1 MGIKSLFGFG
11 QARDKPVRNYSN
23 GEYTFNFGRSTSGKS
38 VNEMTAMQTTAVY
51 ACVRILSEAVAS
63 LPIHVYRYKDGGK
76 EMVCDHPLYTLL
88 HDEPNPEMTSFVF
101 RETLMSHL
109 LILGNAYAQIIR
121 NGKGEVLS
129 LYPLLPNK
137 MSVERDSNGV
147 LYYVYSRYTDEN
159 PNMKKMGDIILRQE
173 DVLHIPGLGFDGLI
187 GYSPIAMARNAVGM
201 TMACEEYGVSFF
213 ANGAN
218 PGGVLEHPG
227 VLKDPAKVR
236 DSSVLQKKRVCAYA
250 RVSTDSRRQEDS
262 LENQMETYER
272 LITGNSEYEF
282 IGVFADQG
290 ISGYCENRP
299 QFQRMMEK
307 ARAGEIDLIITK
319 SISRFARNTV
329 TVLQFAR
336 ELKELG
342 VGIFFE
348 EQNINTLSWDG
359 EMMLAVLASFAQEES
374 RSMSENN
381 KWSIRKKFERGEV
394 MITTSRFLGYDK
406 NEYGDLIVN
415 RKEAEIVSLTFD
427 LYLMN
432 VGSSRIGELL
442 DYLGVKTVTGT
453 TWESGTIN
461 GMLCNEKYKGDFHL
475 QKYYTPENKRN
486 HTRKNNGEVQSYYIS
501 ENHEPIVSPEVWEQV
516 QKVREQRKRDR
527 NIGQDNTMKFQN
539 RYPLSGMLICPYCGK
554 TLRRRQVYKKKIQ
567 WLCSTYIEKG
577 VKACK
582 GIRIDD
588 AELQG
593 LNITEQTVIEEVVKN
608 GKKHYCY
615 TSKADF
621 DCGIRNSTVSAE
633 IEDGSVLPSVNR
645 PRRTVIKL

>member
-1 MGIKSLFGFG
+1 MRVKVI
-11 QARDKPVRNYSN
+11 
-23 GEYTFNFGRSTSGKS
+23 
-38 VNEMTAMQTTAVY
+38 
-51 ACVRILSEAVAS
+51 
-63 LPIHVYRYKDGGK
+63 
-76 EMVCDHPLYTLL
+76 
-88 HDEPNPEMTSFVF
+88 
-101 RETLMSHL
+101 
-109 LILGNAYAQIIR
+109 
-121 NGKGEVLS
+121 
-129 LYPLLPNK
+129 NK
-137 MSVERDSNGV
+137 R
-147 LYYVYSRYTDEN
+147 
-159 PNMKKMGDIILRQE
+159 
-173 DVLHIPGLGFDGLI
+173 
-187 GYSPIAMARNAVGM
+187 
-201 TMACEEYGVSFF
+201 
-213 ANGAN
+213 
-218 PGGVLEHPG
+218 
-227 VLKDPAKVR
+227 PA
-236 DSSVLQKKRVCAYA
+236 SVLQKKRVCAYA

-272 LITGNSEYEF
+272 LITGNPEYEF

-329 TVLQFAR
+329 TVLKFAR

-348 EQNINTLSWDG
+348 EQNINTLSGDG

-415 RKEAEIVSLTFD
+415 RKEAEVVSLTFE

-486 HTRKNNGEVQSYYIS
+486 HTRNKQRGSTELLHFGKSRTNCIARGMEKVQ
-501 ENHEPIVSPEVWEQV
+501 E
-516 QKVREQRKRDR
+516 VREQKKRDR
-527 NIGQDNTMKFQN
+527 NIGQDSTMKFQN

-593 LNITEQTVIEEVVKN
+593 LNIAEQTVIEEVVKN

-621 DCGIRNSTVSAE
+621 NCGIRNSTVSAE
-633 IEDGSVLPSVNR
+633 IEDGGVLPSVNR

>member
-1 MGIKSLFGFG
+1 M
-11 QARDKPVRNYSN
+11 
-23 GEYTFNFGRSTSGKS
+23 
-38 VNEMTAMQTTAVY
+38 
-51 ACVRILSEAVAS
+51 
-63 LPIHVYRYKDGGK
+63 
-76 EMVCDHPLYTLL
+76 
-88 HDEPNPEMTSFVF
+88 
-101 RETLMSHL
+101 REKV
-109 LILGNAYAQIIR
+109 I
-121 NGKGEVLS
+121 
-129 LYPLLPNK
+129 NK
-137 MSVERDSNGV
+137 R
-147 LYYVYSRYTDEN
+147 
-159 PNMKKMGDIILRQE
+159 
-173 DVLHIPGLGFDGLI
+173 
-187 GYSPIAMARNAVGM
+187 
-201 TMACEEYGVSFF
+201 
-213 ANGAN
+213 
-218 PGGVLEHPG
+218 
-227 VLKDPAKVR
+227 PA
-236 DSSVLQKKRVCAYA
+236 SVLQKKRVCAYA
-250 RVSTDSRRQEDS
+250 RVSTDSRRPEDS

-272 LITGNSEYEF
+272 LITGNPEYEF

-307 ARAGEIDLIITK
+307 ARAGEVDLIITK

-329 TVLQFAR
+329 TVLKFAR

-348 EQNINTLSWDG
+348 EQNINTLSGDG

-394 MITTSRFLGYDK
+394 MITTSRFHGYDK

-427 LYLMN
+427 LYLLN

-453 TWESGTIN
+453 TWESGTVN

-486 HTRKNNGEVQSYYIS
+486 HTRKNNGEVQSYYI
-501 ENHEPIVSPEVWEQV
+501 
-516 QKVREQRKRDR
+516 
-527 NIGQDNTMKFQN
+527 N

-621 DCGIRNSTVSAE
+621 DCGIRNSTVSVE

>member
-1 MGIKSLFGFG
+1 MLIDS
-11 QARDKPVRNYSN
+11 
-23 GEYTFNFGRSTSGKS
+23 
-38 VNEMTAMQTTAVY
+38 
-51 ACVRILSEAVAS
+51 ILSQADTKRKRGIA
-63 LPIHVYRYKDGGK
+63 DGNK
-76 EMVCDHPLYTLL
+76 K
-88 HDEPNPEMTSFVF
+88 FVWF
-101 RETLMSHL
+101 RS
-109 LILGNAYAQIIR
+109 
-121 NGKGEVLS
+121 GEVLS

-159 PNMKKMGDIILRQE
+159 PNMKKMGGIILRQE

-272 LITGNSEYEF
+272 LITGNPEYEF
-282 IGVFADQG
+282 IGVYADQG
-290 ISGYCENRP
+290 IPGYCENRP

-329 TVLQFAR
+329 TALKFAR

-348 EQNINTLSWDG
+348 EQNINTLSGDG

-381 KWSIRKKFERGEV
+381 KWSIRKKFERGKV

-427 LYLMN
+427 LYLLN

-442 DYLGVKTVTGT
+442 DYLSVKTVTGT

-486 HTRKNNGEVQSYYIS
+486 HTRKNNGEVQNYYIS
-501 ENHEPIVSPEVWEQV
+501 ENHESIVSPEEWEKV
-516 QKVREQRKRDR
+516 QEVREQRKRDR
-527 NIGQDNTMKFQN
+527 NIGQDSTMKFQN

-554 TLRRRQVYKKKIQ
+554 TLRRRQVYNKKIQ

-588 AELQG
+588 AELQE
-593 LNITEQTVIEEVVKN
+593 LNIAEQTVVEEVIRN
-608 GKKHYCY
+608 GKKHYSY

-633 IEDGSVLPSVNR
+633 VEDGSVLQSVNR